1 MNNSGPF
8 EQTNIGFKA
17 HFEFTN
23 KNRSSLNP
31 SLLLACIRYTTLKG
45 LTPPKIVPPSKR
57 KRVSMM
63 EMQPLLTAV
72 PGDDD
77 VVDMTLVIKC
87 SARSYGFFVVGN
99 IYFYGRKLELT
110 GVPLWLQ
117 TLQPEYAHLGQI
129 LFNSNDF
136 VRNHGGTMRRLYP
149 SKKFYFS
156 QTVNRVSSSVS
167 GGAFSNKNLPN
178 YTWIKVS
185 VQSRTG
191 QQSTVEYMQV
201 RVNLL

>member
-87 SARSYGFFVVGN
+87 SARSYGFFVVGK
-99 IYFYGRKLELT
+99 IHWHGKKLELT

-117 TLQPEYAHLGQI
+117 TLQL
-129 LFNSNDF
+129 DR
-136 VRNHGGTMRRLYP
+136 VRSFGP
-149 SKKFYFS
+149 DS
-156 QTVNRVSSSVS
+156 
-167 GGAFSNKNLPN
+167 A
-178 YTWIKVS
+178 
-185 VQSRTG
+185 
-191 QQSTVEYMQV
+191 
-201 RVNLL
+201 